1 MGEFDHI
8 VAALQSSPVVRA
20 LTEMGVSGDFSR
32 LDGNQAKRHHFLP
45 QFLLRGFAQECGGKD
60 RLFQMETGSRSAPR
74 LVDLRT
80 AASRRRLYTAID
92 EGGEPSNRNEG
103 YLALVESHAAPAL
116 RQLMDDPA
124 SLSAAERATI
134 SFFVALQTMR
144 TPAVAQQITAL
155 ANAAFQTAASE
166 FLSDRR
172 AFAKRHCEASG
183 SLTDENEIERLRQ
196 DMLDEV
202 RRGGVRLSG
211 EGGAAFGAA
220 LEHAVSNV
228 PAVFAFDW
236 TLLLAPEGGLI
247 TSDRGIAIHDPTP
260 PYPWTAQALLSS
272 ENSETF
278 VPLSDEHGLV
288 MRPGAATCG
297 LAVREISSRAA
308 EPLNL
313 RVYGWADTYVFGKSQ
328 ESLAR
333 VRVAARRRPMDVIRP
348 KPFCQVALIDRDS
361 DDTSLADAN
370 RRRGWPAHVPNANG
384 ELRDYIVIPADAP
397 HPELWMQADELTER
411 RARKAAGI
419 GPDEP
424 FEGRIHNVPLHPL
437 DMLP

>member
-8 VAALQSSPVVRA
+8 VAALRSSPVVRTFA
-20 LTEMGVSGDFSR
+20 EMGVSGDFSS
-32 LDGNQAKRHHFLP
+32 LDRNQAKRHHFLP
-45 QFLLRGFAQECGGKD
+45 QFLLRGFAHEHSGKD
-60 RLFQMETGSRSAPR
+60 RLFQMETTKRGAPR
-74 LVDLRT
+74 RVDLRT

-92 EGGEPSNRNEG
+92 EDGEPSNRNEG

-116 RQLMDDPA
+116 RRLMDDPGT
-124 SLSAAERATI
+124 LSSADRATI

-144 TPAVAQQITAL
+144 TPAAAQQVTAV

-166 FLSDRR
+166 LLSDRR
-172 AFAKRHCEASG
+172 AFAERQRETSG
-183 SLTDENEIERLRQ
+183 SVADDEEVERLRQ
-196 DMLDEV
+196 EMLDAV

-211 EGGAAFGAA
+211 EGGAAFGTA
-220 LEHAVSNV
+220 LEHAASNV

-236 TLLLAPEGGLI
+236 TIVLAPEGGLI

-260 PYPWTAQALLSS
+260 PFPWTAQSLLSS

-278 VPLSDEHGLV
+278 VPLSDQHGLV

-297 LAVREISSRAA
+297 LAVREIFSR
-308 EPLNL
+308 EVETLNL

-328 ESLAR
+328 HGLAR
-333 VRVAARRRPMDVIRP
+333 VRVAARHRPTDVVRP
-348 KPFCQVALIDRDS
+348 KPFCQVALIDRDP
-361 DDTSLADAN
+361 DDTGLADAN
-370 RRRGWPAHVPNANG
+370 RRRGWPAHVRNANG

-397 HPELWMQADELTER
+397 HPELWKQADELTER
-411 RARKAAGI
+411 RARKRAGI

-424 FEGRIHNVPLHPL
+424 FEGRIRNAPMHPL